1 MWPLCGLNRANVEN
15 ILVYLQN
22 QKLHK
27 IELNITSKSLI
38 YSGLDLLCE
47 QKTHQMLSDLTVL
60 GNHGTKKIM

>member
-22 QKLHK
+22 KKLYK

-38 YSGLDLLCE
+38 YSGLDLLCLWAE
-47 QKTHQMLSDLTVL
+47 DPSDA
-60 GNHGTKKIM
+60 KWFDSFR